1 MMVLTGFCVWSQ
13 PSFLDRQRRTTYL
26 DFIDDV
32 ERVLIAGI
40 REDDLD
46 KTVGHAIAGR
56 LALESVAEVRIRV
69 LDSGVSA

>member
-1 MMVLTGFCVWSQ
+1 M
-13 PSFLDRQRRTTYL
+13 

>member
-1 MMVLTGFCVWSQ
+1 MSGVSL
-13 PSFLDRQRRTTYL
+13 SFLDRQRRTTYL
-26 DFIDDV
+26 DLIDDV

-40 REDDLD
+40 RKDDLD
-46 KTVGHAIAGR
+46 KTVGHAVASR